1 MKKINLIKI
10 TLLSLFIGT
19 TIAFAGCSNP
29 VESSDSKNEKSAPE
43 KTDPVTEKEYTIL
56 TECTGC
62 SLQLSTEK
70 AKAGTN
76 ITFTLTCDK
85 GYYDAS
91 VVTVK
96 NAQGEK
102 ISVQGNS
109 FKMPESDVTI
119 NAAAKKIPVDFGI
132 VKDIKATLYNSTKV
146 VCQWT
151 YEGSEEARE
160 YITEFRVEFH
170 TFDASGHHSTHYTE
184 KNFCVI
190 DDLDLT
196 KKDYEVKIS
205 AHIKNDNYVALCDWQ
220 KVEWNDTRLD
230 KISSFYSEYDS
241 YFRGKENEEGTF
253 KNAIKLVT
261 DANTA
266 IANIA
271 EQTNLLAMNAAIEA
285 AHAGDAGKGFA
296 VVADEI
302 RKLSETSSAQSKTIG
317 DTVTNIQK
325 SEDLSEINKKL
336 DDLKTKIDAINEV
349 NSSIDSLQIKSAE
362 DIKTLNSYL
371 AEKDALIKAAEE
383 IQNSI
388 SESVGKIE
396 VEFDKIPEINKV
408 IANIASRTNLLA
420 MNAAIE
426 AAHAGEAGK
435 GFAVVAG
442 EIRNLS
448 ETATTQSKAIGDN
461 LSKVLNKFK
470 ELTGSNE

>member
-1 MKKINLIKI
+1 MKKFNLIKI

-43 KTDPVTEKEYTIL
+43 KTDPVTEKEYNIF

-62 SLQLSTEK
+62 SLQLSTNK
-70 AKAGTN
+70 AKAGTTV
-76 ITFTLTCDK
+76 TFTLICNE
-85 GYYDAS
+85 GYYDDS
-91 VVTVK
+91 GVTVK

-119 NAAAKKIPVDFGI
+119 YAAAKKIPVDFGI

-184 KNFCVI
+184 KSFCVI

-196 KKDYEVKIS
+196 KKEYDVKIS

-230 KISSFYSEYDS
+230 EINSFYSEYDS
-241 YFRGKENEEGTF
+241 YFRGKDTDSDTF
-253 KNAIKLVT
+253 SNAIKIVT
-261 DANTA
+261 ESNTT

-271 EQTNLLAMNAAIEA
+271 E
-285 AHAGDAGKGFA
+285 
-296 VVADEI
+296 
-302 RKLSETSSAQSKTIG
+302 
-317 DTVTNIQK
+317 
-325 SEDLSEINKKL
+325 
-336 DDLKTKIDAINEV
+336 
-349 NSSIDSLQIKSAE
+349 
-362 DIKTLNSYL
+362 
-371 AEKDALIKAAEE
+371 
-383 IQNSI
+383 
-388 SESVGKIE
+388 
-396 VEFDKIPEINKV
+396 
-408 IANIASRTNLLA
+408 RTNLLA

-435 GFAVVAG
+435 GFAVVAD
-442 EIRNLS
+442 EIRKLS
-448 ETATTQSKAIGDN
+448 ETATAQSKTLGDN
-461 LSKVLNKFK
+461 LSKVLEKFK